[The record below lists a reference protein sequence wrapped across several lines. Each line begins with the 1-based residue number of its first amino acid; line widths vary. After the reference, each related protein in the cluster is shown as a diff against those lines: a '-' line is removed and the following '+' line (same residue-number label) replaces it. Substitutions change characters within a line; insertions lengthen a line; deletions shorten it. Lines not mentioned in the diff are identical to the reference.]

1 MKKAD
6 KIILKERKIL
16 ELEKK
21 IKKSDLK
28 FEILKSAGICL
39 HQGKSKVFDFILNNE
54 KTYSIRL
61 MSEALGINRRE
72 YHAWKNVPLNETQKR
87 KILMQK
93 EITSIFFT
101 FERRYGSD
109 RIATELQKS
118 GYQLSAVTVRKYM
131 SEMGLTSMVKKN

>member
-1 MKKAD
+1 
-6 KIILKERKIL
+6 
-16 ELEKK
+16 
-21 IKKSDLK
+21 
-28 FEILKSAGICL
+28 
-39 HQGKSKVFDFILNNE
+39 
-54 KTYSIRL
+54 
-61 MSEALGINRRE
+61 
-72 YHAWKNVPLNETQKR
+72 LNETQKR